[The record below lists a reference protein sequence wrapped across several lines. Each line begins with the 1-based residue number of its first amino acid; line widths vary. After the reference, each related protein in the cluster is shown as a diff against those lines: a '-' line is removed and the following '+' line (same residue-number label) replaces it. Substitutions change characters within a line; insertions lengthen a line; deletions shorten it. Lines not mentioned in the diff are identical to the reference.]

1 MKDEVREDWI
11 RKNLETYLKDLAQFS
26 QEEGK
31 MTRLPFTQAAM
42 DARDYL
48 YDVMQEIGLTAVKEE
63 NGAVRGILP
72 GQRKQ
77 SIMIASHFDTV
88 VDGGQYDGCLGVACG
103 LVYAQMMIQEKITP
117 EYTI

>member
-1 MKDEVREDWI
+1 MKDEAREDWI
-11 RKNLETYLKDLAQFS
+11 RKKLETYLKDLAQFS

-77 SIMIASHFDTV
+77 SIVIASHFDTV

-103 LVYAQMMIQEKITP
+103 LVYAQS
-117 EYTI
+117 